1 MAIDSKNLLTV
12 IKAYARA
19 EKLPLDQSEVWES
32 LSEAQN
38 YLTNPTAYE
47 GQTIKAKVD
56 GKYKT
61 YTLQPST
68 SGDTLE
74 LEEVGALKTSDLK
87 QYVKVVNSLPQ
98 EGQEQGVLYINTTDS
113 TGSIYNGSTYQTVFE
128 NVTTKVNE
136 VKEEL
141 QGEIDSLESELA
153 TKAPI
158 NNPTF
163 TGTVTLANDPS
174 ADLEAVTKRY
184 VDALF
189 ANLVSTAPGIVN
201 TSSPLPSTGYKA
213 GEMYR
218 VSEAGTYA
226 GNACEIGD
234 LIIVIKDHEEGSAS
248 NADFMVVQANIDG
261 AVTGPATAT
270 NLNIAVFDGSTGKV
284 IKDGEVSINDVKSA
298 IANSHTHANKDKL
311 DTIDKSQAE
320 IIAAAT
326 QVWKIVETTLT
337 ASTDA
342 EEGLKEGDY
351 VLDSTKKLFKVN
363 ASNQYELVGQ
373 IPETDISGKADK
385 ATTLAG
391 YGIEDAYTK
400 TEVDELLQPITT
412 NLNTKVDAATVDGK
426 IATAKTDILAD
437 AAEAASIALEER
449 IGGIDEETTLKQY
462 IDTAIGSGGVDT
474 SEAIAQAKAEAI
486 QTSKEYTDSS
496 LAIIEF

>member
-32 LSEAQN
+32 LSAAQS

-61 YTLQPST
+61 YTLQPSG
-68 SGDTLE
+68 SGGTLE

-87 QYVKVVNSLPQ
+87 QYVKVVNALPQ

-248 NADFMVVQANIDG
+248 NADFMVVQANING

-298 IANSHTHANKDKL
+298 ITNSHTHANKDKL

-400 TEVDELLQPITT
+400 SEVDDLLQPITT
-412 NLNTKVDAATVDGK
+412 NLNTKVDAATVDNK
-426 IATAKTDILAD
+426 IETAKTAILAD

>member
-32 LSEAQN
+32 LSAAQS

-61 YTLQPST
+61 YTLQPSG
-68 SGDTLE
+68 SGGTLE

-87 QYVKVVNSLPQ
+87 QYVKVVNALPQ

-226 GNACEIGD
+226 GNVCEIGD
-234 LIIVIKDHEEGSAS
+234 LIIVIKDHAEGSAS

-270 NLNIAVFDGSTGKV
+270 SLNIAVFDGSTGKV

-400 TEVDELLQPITT
+400 TEVDDLLQPITT
-412 NLNTKVDAATVDGK
+412 NLNTKVDAATVDSK
-426 IATAKTDILAD
+426 IETAKTDILTD
-437 AAEAASIALEER
+437 AAEAASTALEER
-449 IGGIDEETTLKQY
+449 IGGIDKETTLKQY

>member
-32 LSEAQN
+32 LSAAQS

-47 GQTIKAKVD
+47 GLTIKAKVD

-61 YTLQPST
+61 YTLQPSG
-68 SGDTLE
+68 SGGTLE

-87 QYVKVVNSLPQ
+87 QYVKVVNALPQ

-226 GNACEIGD
+226 GNVCEIGD

-400 TEVDELLQPITT
+400 TEVDDLLQPITT
-412 NLNTKVDAATVDGK
+412 NLNTKVDAATVDNK
-426 IATAKTDILAD
+426 IETAKTAILAD

>member
-32 LSEAQN
+32 LSAAQS

-61 YTLQPST
+61 YTLQPSG
-68 SGDTLE
+68 SGGTLE

-87 QYVKVVNSLPQ
+87 QYVKVVNALPQ

-226 GNACEIGD
+226 GNVCEIGD
-234 LIIVIKDHEEGSAS
+234 LIIVIKDHEEGTAS

-400 TEVDELLQPITT
+400 TEVDDLLQPITT
-412 NLNTKVDAATVDGK
+412 NLNTKVDADTVDSK
-426 IATAKTDILAD
+426 IETAKTDILAD
-437 AAEAASIALEER
+437 AAEAASTALEER
-449 IGGIDEETTLKQY
+449 IGGIDKETTLKQY

>member
-32 LSEAQN
+32 LSAAQS

-61 YTLQPST
+61 YTLQPSG

-87 QYVKVVNSLPQ
+87 QYVKVVNALPQ

-226 GNACEIGD
+226 GNVCEIGD

-311 DTIDKSQAE
+311 DTIDKTQAE

-412 NLNTKVDAATVDGK
+412 NLNTKVDAATVDSK
-426 IATAKTDILAD
+426 IETAKTDILAD
-437 AAEAASIALEER
+437 AAEAASTALEER
-449 IGGIDEETTLKQY
+449 IGGIDKETTLKQY

>member
-32 LSEAQN
+32 LSAAQS

-61 YTLQPST
+61 YTLQPSG
-68 SGDTLE
+68 SGGTLE

-87 QYVKVVNSLPQ
+87 QYVKVVNALPQ

-113 TGSIYNGSTYQTVFE
+113 TGSIYNGSAYQTVFE

-141 QGEIDSLESELA
+141 QGEIDSLESELD

-189 ANLVSTAPGIVN
+189 AKLVSTAPGIVN

-226 GNACEIGD
+226 GNVCEIGD
-234 LIIVIKDHEEGSAS
+234 LIIVIKDHEEGTAS

-298 IANSHTHANKDKL
+298 IANSHTHTNKEKL
-311 DTIDKSQAE
+311 DTIDKTQAE

-326 QVWKIVETTLT
+326 QVWKIVGTTLT

-400 TEVDELLQPITT
+400 SEVDDLLQPITT
-412 NLNTKVDAATVDGK
+412 NLNTKVDAATVDSK
-426 IATAKTDILAD
+426 IETAKTDILAD
-437 AAEAASIALEER
+437 AAEAASTALEER
-449 IGGIDEETTLKQY
+449 IGGIDKETTLKQY

-486 QTSKEYTDSS
+486 QASKEYTDSS

>member
-32 LSEAQN
+32 LSAAQS

-61 YTLQPST
+61 YTLQPSG

-87 QYVKVVNSLPQ
+87 QYVKVVDSLPQ

-298 IANSHTHANKDKL
+298 IANSHTHTNKDKL
-311 DTIDKSQAE
+311 DTIDKTQAE

-400 TEVDELLQPITT
+400 TEVDDLLQPITT

-426 IATAKTDILAD
+426 IETAKTDILAD
-437 AAEAASIALEER
+437 AAEAASTALEER
-449 IGGIDEETTLKQY
+449 IGGIDKETTLKQY

>member
-32 LSEAQN
+32 LSAAQS

-61 YTLQPST
+61 YTLQPSG
-68 SGDTLE
+68 SGGTLE

-87 QYVKVVNSLPQ
+87 QYVKVVNALPQ

-226 GNACEIGD
+226 GNVCEIGD

-400 TEVDELLQPITT
+400 TEVDDLLQPITT
-412 NLNTKVDAATVDGK
+412 NLNTKVDAATVDNK
-426 IATAKTDILAD
+426 IETAKTAILAD